1 MYLSIIRIENLK
13 ISFQEKNMHVKFTK
27 SKLLCKEFTLP
38 FPNIFISDL
47 T

>member
-13 ISFQEKNMHVKFTK
+13 ISFQEKNMHVFTK